1 MKIQAM
7 IYIKIYCS
15 QSTSLSFVK
24 IPFDNIYMKKHSNS
38 DCIVNVKSDE
48 ISNELVKNLSEL
60 QIYPNFVINSQP
72 ESLPESLSKELVGM

>member
-1 MKIQAM
+1 M
-7 IYIKIYCS
+7 
-15 QSTSLSFVK
+15 
-24 IPFDNIYMKKHSNS
+24 
-38 DCIVNVKSDE
+38 KSDE